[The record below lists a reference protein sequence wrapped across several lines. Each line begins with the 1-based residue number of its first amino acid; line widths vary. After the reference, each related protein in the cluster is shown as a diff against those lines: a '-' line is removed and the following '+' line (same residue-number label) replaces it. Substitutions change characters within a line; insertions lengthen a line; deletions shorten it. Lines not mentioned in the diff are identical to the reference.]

1 MFTYLFNIQ
10 SSKRTAEIYFI
21 YEMISFFLSFIPFSL
36 TDIWA
41 SDIAVKGFVI
51 PPDLFYVPIAD
62 PNINS
67 KTHDAC
73 AWYDFNYI

>member
-1 MFTYLFNIQ
+1 
-10 SSKRTAEIYFI
+10 
-21 YEMISFFLSFIPFSL
+21 MISFFLSFIPFSL

-73 AWYDFNYI
+73 A